1 MTIDTSGSDLDAAL
15 GRSFSIPVPVRSRDV
30 IDRRVEVAIAAETA
44 RRTSRV
50 RRFRFPRP
58 ARLLLVGVAATL
70 LLAGTVAGG
79 ATIFG
84 QLVGGAPLMENVW
97 DRATEIGQSMTDA
110 GYTVHLERAAA
121 DPERVWVIVS
131 VTAAS
136 GTEALPERMRVIDA
150 TGVVMDGGTGAGTD
164 GARGVT
170 ATLFGFRVPDG
181 ITPRGPFTL
190 EVTSV
195 TTAGS
200 ETPRNWTE
208 VPGHWTFT
216 FDVPL
221 TPPFGRVPAN
231 ATAQP
236 HAP

>member
-1 MTIDTSGSDLDAAL
+1 MVHDTTSSDLEAVL
-15 GRSFSIPVPVRSRDV
+15 ERSFSLPVPSLSRDV
-30 IDRRVEVAIAAETA
+30 IDRRVEAAIARDAA
-44 RRTSRV
+44 RHASRG
-50 RRFRFPRP
+50 RGFRFRMP
-58 ARLLLVGVAATL
+58 ARLLVGVAAAVL
-70 LLAGTVAGG
+70 LTGTVVGG
-79 ATIFG
+79 GTLFG
-84 QLVGGAPLMENVW
+84 LLVGGAPLMENVW

-110 GYTVHLERAAA
+110 GYTVQLERAAA

-195 TTAGS
+195 TTAAGEI
-200 ETPRNWTE
+200 ETL
-208 VPGHWTFT
+208 GQWTFT

-221 TPPFGRVPAN
+221 TAPFSPAPAN
-231 ATAQP
+231 ATGRAA
-236 HAP
+236 AP